1 MMKKCLAVL
10 LIMAVLCGLSVVPVA
25 AVETTQNVIAVFE
38 DGSYLVETLR
48 IETSVI
54 SPWSNAIA
62 TAGDRVIEKDDANNV
77 KQWMFKLY
85 VNFLYREGISA
96 IVQNCW
102 TDHEIYNSKWSLDS
116 SDYEIQQPAAYGS
129 YVFKKRSLFNLVVAT
144 LSNTIGL
151 TCDAYGN
158 ISRC

>member
-25 AVETTQNVIAVFE
+25 AVETIENVIAVYE
-38 DGSYLVETLR
+38 DGSYLVEEIR
-48 IETSVI
+48 IETSAI

-62 TAGDRVIEKDDANNV
+62 TAGQRVIRNYDAFNV
-77 KQWMFKLY
+77 EQWNFTLY

-96 IVQNCW
+96 IVQNGW
-102 TDHEIYNSKWSLDS
+102 IDHEIYS
-116 SDYEIQQPAAYGS
+116 SHWKLESSEFEIQQPAAYGS
-129 YVFKKRSLFNLVVAT
+129 YVFKKRALLIVVAT
-144 LSNTIGL
+144 DSDTIGL